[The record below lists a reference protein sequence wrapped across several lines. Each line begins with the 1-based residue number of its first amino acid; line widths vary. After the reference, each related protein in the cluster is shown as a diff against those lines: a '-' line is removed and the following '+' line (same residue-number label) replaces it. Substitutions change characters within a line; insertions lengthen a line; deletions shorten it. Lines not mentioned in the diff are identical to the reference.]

1 MNFSVLSR
9 YDDMLA
15 SYFVDSLYLWYD
27 TLRMNGDFVATAM
40 NKQETV
46 QRLRD
51 HIINANFTN
60 KSIKDAVDSFLE

>member
-1 MNFSVLSR
+1 MDFSVLSR
-9 YDDMLA
+9 YDDLLA

-27 TLRMNGDFVATAM
+27 TLRMNGDFVATTV
-40 NKQETV
+40 NKEETV
-46 QRLRD
+46 QILRD

>member
-1 MNFSVLSR
+1 MDFSVLSR

-27 TLRMNGDFVATAM
+27 TLRMNSDFVATSM

-51 HIINANFTN
+51 HVVEESYTN
-60 KSIKDAVDSFLE
+60 KAIKDAAESFLK